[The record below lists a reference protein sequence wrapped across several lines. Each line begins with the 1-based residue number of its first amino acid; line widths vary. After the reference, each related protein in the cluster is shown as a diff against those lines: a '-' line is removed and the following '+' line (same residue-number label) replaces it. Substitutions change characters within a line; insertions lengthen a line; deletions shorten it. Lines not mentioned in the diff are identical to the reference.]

1 MALKAVSLGP
11 SLLLL
16 SLVEAALAREALAPL
31 DLCRWGVYEDRK
43 EEEKASAERAGV
55 ACFPLVLFHNDS
67 AAGVKDAVM
76 ALIPLE
82 IPLPALWLVLL
93 DEEGPLARLDRRA
106 SSFSAFR
113 AARSL
118 SVSAARL

>member
-1 MALKAVSLGP
+1 M
-11 SLLLL
+11 
-16 SLVEAALAREALAPL
+16 
-31 DLCRWGVYEDRK
+31 GVYDDRK

-67 AAGVKDAVM
+67 AAGVKDVVI

-82 IPLPALWLVLL
+82 ILPPPLLL
-93 DEEGPLARLDRRA
+93 LLAEEGPLARLARLA

>member
-1 MALKAVSLGP
+1 M
-11 SLLLL
+11 
-16 SLVEAALAREALAPL
+16 
-31 DLCRWGVYEDRK
+31 GVYDDRK

-55 ACFPLVLFHNDS
+55 ACFPPRVLFHNDS
-67 AAGVKDAVM
+67 AAGVKDAVIS
-76 ALIPLE
+76 LIPLE
-82 IPLPALWLVLL
+82 VLL
-93 DEEGPLARLDRRA
+93 VRPLLLLLEEEGPLARLARLA